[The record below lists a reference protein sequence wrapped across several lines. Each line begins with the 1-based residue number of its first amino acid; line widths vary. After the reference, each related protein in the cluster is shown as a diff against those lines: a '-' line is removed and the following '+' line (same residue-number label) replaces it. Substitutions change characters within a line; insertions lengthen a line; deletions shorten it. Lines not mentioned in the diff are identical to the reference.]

1 PARIRPARPGHRWPP
16 AGLFA
21 GRIGAVLRGHQLRG
35 LDGFAV
41 LSADLRRPGG
51 RVRRRHPVLQVD
63 PARYAGLCR
72 GAVRRFRT
80 AAPPASG
87 PRRADGLSP
96 AWATAFRRST
106 PAPATTAAPGWGSA
120 PGSRR
125 TPRGW
130 TPTGPRMKPIPRS
143 ARSWRGER
151 RL

>member
-1 PARIRPARPGHRWPP
+1 
-16 AGLFA
+16 FA

-106 PAPATTAAPGWGSA
+106 PAPATTAAPGWGTA

-130 TPTGPRMKPIPRS
+130 KPRS
-143 ARSWRGER
+143 EER
-151 RL
+151 RGGKGGGAGWQR